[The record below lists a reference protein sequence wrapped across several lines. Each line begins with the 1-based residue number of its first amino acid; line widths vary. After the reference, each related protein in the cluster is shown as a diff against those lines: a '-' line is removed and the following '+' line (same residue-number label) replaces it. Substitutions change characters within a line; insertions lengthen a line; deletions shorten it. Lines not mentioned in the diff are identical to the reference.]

1 MDPSR
6 FIPEDELRSFCQKW
20 KIRELLVFGST
31 ARGDTR
37 PESDLDLLVTF
48 DENARWTLWDHIRM
62 EEEMSHLVGRKVE
75 LVTKRAI
82 QGSRNEIRR
91 RMILSEAQPF
101 YAS

>member
-48 DENARWTLWDHIRM
+48 DDNAKWTLWDHIRM

-82 QGSRNEIRR
+82 EGSRNETRR
-91 RMILSEAQPF
+91 RMILSEAEPF